1 MSQQQHNYFLR
12 VPAEIRLNIYSYLLD
27 DGGSQWLSVRNR
39 PDTRNRQSEV
49 EVGNQCPAVPRQSTK
64 YHVIERTSMFSR
76 RCFETTYHLA
86 SKEAEFHTAILGV
99 CRLIYNETSQIL
111 YGKHWF
117 EFGSHI
123 EAIVPFL
130 QDRLP
135 YTRPLVTGI
144 SLYKRGPLPCMD
156 FNSDRHEWS
165 YLCRYLGQTRCMKK
179 LRLVIEGGSPSGPW
193 EGVQELSEADIRLL
207 SLIQHESLQWITE
220 LSQVKGIEELD
231 VVSEMKYLPVPKSP
245 GMVLYAAI
253 SASIEKGLA
262 DFFRSEM
269 NIAG

>member
-1 MSQQQHNYFLR
+1 MLR
-12 VPAEIRLNIYSYLLD
+12 LELLP
-27 DGGSQWLSVRNR
+27 Q
-39 PDTRNRQSEV
+39 
-49 EVGNQCPAVPRQSTK
+49 
-64 YHVIERTSMFSR
+64 F
-76 RCFETTYHLA
+76 FEKLTATMQ
-86 SKEAEFHTAILGV
+86 TAILSV
-99 CRLIYNETSQIL
+99 CRLVYNETSQIL

-117 EFGSHI
+117 EFGNHI
-123 EAIVPFL
+123 EAVVPFL
-130 QDRLP
+130 QDRSP
-135 YTRPLVTGI
+135 HTRSLVTGI
-144 SLYKRGPLPCMD
+144 SLYKRGPLPCLD
-156 FNSDRHEWS
+156 CTSDRHEWS

-179 LRLVIEGGSPSGPW
+179 LRLVIEGGSPARPW